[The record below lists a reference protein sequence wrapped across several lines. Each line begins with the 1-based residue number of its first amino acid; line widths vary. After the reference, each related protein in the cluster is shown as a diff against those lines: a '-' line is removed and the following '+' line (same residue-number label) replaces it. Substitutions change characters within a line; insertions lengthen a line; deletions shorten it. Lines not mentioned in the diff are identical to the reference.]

1 MKALSLA
8 AIALLAFNAQ
18 IGAQTP
24 KPPIIELRVA
34 VTSAKPGY
42 APRKLADSTFF
53 VSDSVLFSDVDIER
67 ADTLWS
73 EGILSVS
80 FRLTSEA
87 ASRLGAMTKDHV
99 GDRIATFFN
108 GEFAAA
114 TLLVSEIG
122 SRRGQMQTLGPPKA
136 QALAAQIVARWPPR
150 R

>member
-1 MKALSLA
+1 MKSPSLA
-8 AIALLAFNAQ
+8 PLALIALCAQ
-18 IGAQTP
+18 LGAQTP

-34 VTSAKPGY
+34 VTTPKPGY
-42 APRKLADSTFF
+42 APRKLADSTFY

-87 ASRLGAMTKDHV
+87 AARMGAITKDHV
-99 GDRIATFFN
+99 GDRVATFFN
-108 GEFAAA
+108 GEFASAVV
-114 TLLVSEIG
+114 LVSDIG
-122 SRRGQMQTLGPPKA
+122 TRRGRLQTLGPPKA

>member
-87 ASRLGAMTKDHV
+87 AARLGTMTKDHV

-122 SRRGQMQTLGPPKA
+122 SRRGQMQALGPPKA

>member
-8 AIALLAFNAQ
+8 AIAMLALSAQ
-18 IGAQTP
+18 LGAQSP
-24 KPPIIELRVA
+24 KPPIIELRIA
-34 VTSAKPGY
+34 VTSPKPGY
-42 APRKLADSTFF
+42 APRKLADSTFY

-87 ASRLGAMTKDHV
+87 AARMGAITKDHV
-99 GDRIATFFN
+99 GDRVAVFFN
-108 GEFAAA
+108 GEFSAA
-114 TLLVSEIG
+114 TPLVSPID